1 LFSSRI
7 SGNIPLLCE
16 GINIP
21 EESGAEAIEEFEIGR
36 ILHLKSEIT
45 NLKLDW
51 LDNEQVLSPI
61 GDL

>member
-1 LFSSRI
+1 VGHFENRGLRSRV

-21 EESGAEAIEEFEIGR
+21 EESGAEAREEFEIGR

-45 NLKLDW
+45 N
-51 LDNEQVLSPI
+51 V
-61 GDL
+61 